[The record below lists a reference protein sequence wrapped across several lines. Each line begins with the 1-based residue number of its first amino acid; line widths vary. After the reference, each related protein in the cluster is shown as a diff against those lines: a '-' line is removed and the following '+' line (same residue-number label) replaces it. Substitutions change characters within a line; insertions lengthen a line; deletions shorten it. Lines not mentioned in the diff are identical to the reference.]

1 MKPTLLF
8 FKTPTGQLV
17 AVGVLAAAAM
27 GFVAWQRAHRPP
39 PVPKA
44 PASGSATAA
53 MLPKVFQRPGAR
65 FEPPPPAPK
74 NSPSSDAPAIAKPS
88 VPPVLPL
95 SVFARATTEPAPSS
109 VGAAPYGRMIP
120 CETVV
125 SLESNR
131 LDTPVVG
138 LVTENVYEG
147 GRCVVPAGTEVHG
160 KVAPDRARDRLAANG
175 SWVLVWRE
183 PGPERGRELRVQGI
197 ALDRERVAGTWG
209 ARDGSA
215 GLRGELH
222 RADQTAEAKLFAATF
237 LATATNALQDTRAS
251 SSAFGESLVPAAT
264 ARNASLAGTSA
275 VLREYAREL
284 RESISRDGF
293 HLRVPAGK
301 PFYLYVT
308 EPIAPPAAHHLR
320 SKP

>member
-1 MKPTLLF
+1 MTSALHF

-17 AVGVLAAAAM
+17 AVGLLAAGAM

-44 PASGSATAA
+44 PSSGNAATA

-65 FEPPPPAPK
+65 FEPPPSTPK
-74 NSPSSDAPAIAKPS
+74 NSPPADSSAVAKSPL
-88 VPPVLPL
+88 PPVLPL
-95 SVFARATTEPAPSS
+95 SVFARTVADDLKAS
-109 VGAAPYGRMIP
+109 VGAAPFGRLIP

-125 SLESNR
+125 ALESNR

-138 LVTENVYEG
+138 LVTESVFEG

-160 KVAPDRARDRLAANG
+160 RAAADRTRDRLAASG
-175 SWVLVWRE
+175 PWVLVWRE
-183 PGPERGRELRVQGI
+183 PGPERGREVRVQGI
-197 ALDRERVAGTWG
+197 ALDRERVAGKWG
-209 ARDGSA
+209 AHDGSA
-215 GLRGELH
+215 GLRGELVGNG
-222 RADQTAEAKLFAATF
+222 QMAEAKLFAATF

-251 SSAFGESLVPAAT
+251 ASAFGESLTPAAT

-275 VLREYAREL
+275 VLRDYAREL
-284 RESISRDGF
+284 RESIARDGF
-293 HLRVPAGK
+293 HLRVPAGT

-308 EPIAPPAAHHLR
+308 EPIAPPTARAPR
-320 SKP
+320 TTP